1 MDRYLFFD
9 LPIETLGITC
19 LVLMLGCSE
28 AGFRIGSL
36 ARERVDEAMRSR
48 ITIFEGAMLG
58 VLGLQIAFTMSMGA
72 ARFDARRQLVVEEAN
87 AIGTTWLR
95 SQVMPEPENAEFAG
109 LLRQYVDAR
118 VQFTH
123 VRNLK
128 ELPEQRAI
136 TARLQDQLW
145 SRATGF
151 ATRDPRSVP
160 AGLLLQTS
168 NQMIDL
174 EATRWAS
181 FWSHIPD
188 SVFCANVLIAALAAM
203 LLGYGFGVIGRRNMI
218 STLMLALSI
227 SSVLTVIVD
236 LDRPW
241 QGYIKVSQQPMLD
254 LQIQMKNPR

>member
-1 MDRYLFFD
+1 VDRYLFFD
-9 LPIETLGITC
+9 LPIESLGITC
-19 LVLMLGCSE
+19 LVLMLACSE
-28 AGFRIGSL
+28 AGFRIGVL

-58 VLGLQIAFTMSMGA
+58 VLGLLIGFTMSMGA
-72 ARFDARRQLVVEEAN
+72 ARFDTRRQLVVDEAN

-95 SQVMPEPENAEFAG
+95 SKVMPAPENAEFAG
-109 LLRQYVDAR
+109 LLLQYVDAR
-118 VQFTH
+118 VQFTKA
-123 VRNLK
+123 RNLK
-128 ELPEQRAI
+128 ELPQERAI
-136 TARLQDQLW
+136 AARLQDQLW

-151 ATRDPRSVP
+151 AARDPRSVP

-188 SVFCANVLIAALAAM
+188 SVLCANVLIATLAAT

-241 QGYIKVSQQPMLD
+241 QGYIKVSQQPMID
-254 LQIQMKNPR
+254 LQKQMKNAH